1 MRAAA
6 IILAA
11 SLSGC
16 SWFSRSKAP
25 SPESVLEAL
34 TPPPAPTTA
43 PEPSLGD
50 WPSVPPLASA
60 SSFLAEAARAKT
72 EADFARSVELA
83 RESARL
89 AKSERDAAA
98 SRARLA
104 SSVSEVTRLAS
115 WAMGLGFA
123 IFLGSSV
130 PFLAPWLGSLRKAA
144 GLTVA
149 LGAAVATL
157 APWLADFLGHEKVLL
172 AGYAAFAILALAAS
186 IAAGWYILDAVR
198 DAARKSR

>member
-1 MRAAA
+1 MRLAAA

-25 SPESVLEAL
+25 SPESVLAAL
-34 TPPPAPTTA
+34 TPPPAPTTAPA

-104 SSVSEVTRLAS
+104 
-115 WAMGLGFA
+115 
-123 IFLGSSV
+123 
-130 PFLAPWLGSLRKAA
+130 PWLGSLRR
-144 GLTVA
+144 G
-149 LGAAVATL
+149 
-157 APWLADFLGHEKVLL
+157 P
-172 AGYAAFAILALAAS
+172 
-186 IAAGWYILDAVR
+186 R
-198 DAARKSR
+198 